1 MQIDSYDSLEIR
13 SQKEREET
21 DLHALIQQIKQLKQT
36 STYWA
41 KALVNCEESELSSL
55 DDLKDWPMLV
65 KSELIDIQEAAKPYG
80 NIVSPDKHA
89 IRRVFFSPGPII
101 EPQPMSE
108 NDSWQM
114 ARALYAAGFRQG
126 DMVANC
132 FSYHLTPAGFMFD
145 EAIAEIGCTV
155 FPAGVGNVDTL
166 VQAFNYLNINC
177 YVGTPDFLKV
187 IIEKAELLGQPI
199 TSVKKACVSGGP
211 LFPDLKKWYQ
221 DKGIAIYQCY
231 GTAELGL
238 IAYESDDKNDGMII
252 NENCYVEIVSTGTS
266 NPVKEGEVG
275 EVVVTTFN
283 RKYPLI
289 RFATG
294 DLSAFIQSDASTGR
308 SNRRLKGWLGRADQT
323 AKVRGMF
330 VHPKQVV
337 RVADKFPSIKKVRV
351 EISEDEGHDAMV
363 FICESSEQSQTLEHK
378 LKDAIRSECRLR
390 GEVVFVDFNS
400 LPNDGKVI
408 DDKRQIGV

>member
-1 MQIDSYDSLEIR
+1 MQLDSYDSLESR
-13 SQKEREET
+13 STKEREET
-21 DLHALIQQIKQLKQT
+21 DLLSLIQQVKSAKGSSEYWSEILSDIDEQSLTSFEQLA
-36 STYWA
+36 S
-41 KALVNCEESELSSL
+41 
-55 DDLKDWPMLV
+55 WPMLA
-65 KSELIDIQEAAKPYG
+65 KSELIDMQGAAKPYG
-80 NIVSPDKHA
+80 RLINPEKQA
-89 IRRVFFSPGPII
+89 IRRVFYSPGPIV
-101 EPQPMSE
+101 EPQAMGE
-108 NDSWQM
+108 KDSWQM
-114 ARALYAAGFRQG
+114 ARALFSAGFREG
-126 DMVANC
+126 DVVANC

-145 EAIAEIGCTV
+145 EAAAEIGCTV
-155 FPAGVGNVDTL
+155 FPAGVGNVETL
-166 VQAFNYLNINC
+166 VQAFNYLKIGC

-187 IIEKAELLGQPI
+187 IIEKSEAMGELI

-211 LFPDLKKWYQ
+211 LFPDLRQWYL
-221 DKGIAIYQCY
+221 DRGIAIYQCY

-238 IAYESDDKNDGMII
+238 IAYETNDGAPGMVL
-252 NENCYVEIVSTGTS
+252 NENCYVEIVATGTS
-266 NPVKEGEVG
+266 TPVCEGEVG

-294 DLSAFIQSDASTGR
+294 DLSAFIKNKPDAKF
-308 SNRRLKGWLGRADQT
+308 SNKRLQGWLGRADQT

-330 VHPKQVV
+330 VHPKQVI

-351 EISEDEGHDAMV
+351 EISEKGGRDDMV
-363 FICESSEQSQTLEHK
+363 FLCESSEQSQNLEHK

-408 DDKRQIGV
+408 DDKRRIIG